1 MTHIKIALRINRA
14 LKRWRLAAWRTASF
28 FITIRGRILVAFLV
42 ISMIAVVLGS
52 FATMGIRNAGTLVD
66 KTYDQS
72 LMSINYARAAAA
84 DFSSMRAAFAR
95 RWIATEPAIRAKLDN
110 EVKRLSI
117 SLAED
122 LTIAA
127 QRSHSQR
134 AMQAAAKVQSSVVAW
149 ENIRQSMLDR
159 TKINANWKTLDHHAN
174 TVDEQIDLLINY
186 TAGDGF
192 IYRQMAH
199 ATVAREVQLNIVG
212 TVLAL
217 SLSALVAWLLAR
229 RIVGPVA
236 AASRFAE
243 LIAAGKLDVVVPRGS
258 ADELGALLSSMGKM
272 RDNIKAMM
280 ECEVAQRRSAQARLA
295 DALESSQEG
304 VVLVDA
310 DDFIA
315 LANAQAANLFG
326 VSSDLLKPG
335 TPLANLQSTLEM
347 EGSVAA
353 GQVLMWR
360 GDDAQATSAEEQMAA
375 GRWLR
380 ISRSPTS
387 DQGYIFVCSDITE
400 RKKAEKELIR
410 HRDQLQ
416 MLVDRATQEL
426 KAKAEEL
433 KEALNKE
440 KELNDL
446 QRQFVSMASHELRT
460 PLSIIDGS
468 AQNLARNSD
477 NITADYIILKTKKIR
492 DAVVR
497 MTRLME
503 GTLTE
508 ARLHEGKIKVEIEA
522 CDIGKVLREV
532 CARQQEVSKD
542 HVISCDLVDL
552 PATIQADPGS
562 LDQVFTN
569 LLSNAVKYA
578 PDAPDIEVKA
588 RKEGNHMVISVRD
601 HGIGIDEDELHRI
614 GERFFRA
621 KTSTGIAGTGI
632 GINLVKTLVEIHGG
646 TVNVES
652 KKGEGSTFTV
662 RLPVARPDQS
672 EQADRRVA

>member
-1 MTHIKIALRINRA
+1 MAHIKIALRINRA
-14 LKRWRLAAWRTASF
+14 LTRWRHAAWRAASF

-52 FATMGIRNAGTLVD
+52 YATIGIRNAGALVD

-95 RWIATEPAIRAKLDN
+95 QWIATEPANRAKLAN

-243 LIAAGKLDVVVPRGS
+243 LIATGKLDVVVPRGS

-335 TPLANLQSTLEM
+335 APLANLQSTLEM

-353 GQVLMWR
+353 SQVLMRR

-446 QRQFVSMASHELRT
+446 QRQFVSMASHEFRT

-477 NITADYIILKTKKIR
+477 NITADYLILKTKKIR

-542 HVISCDLVDL
+542 HIISCDLVDL
-552 PATIQADPGS
+552 PAIIQADSGS

>member
-1 MTHIKIALRINRA
+1 MAHIKIALRINRA
-14 LKRWRLAAWRTASF
+14 LTRWRHAAWRAASF

-52 FATMGIRNAGTLVD
+52 YATIGIRNAGALVD

-95 RWIATEPAIRAKLDN
+95 QWIATEPANRAKLAN

-353 GQVLMWR
+353 SQVLMLR

-477 NITADYIILKTKKIR
+477 NITADYLISKTRKIR

-542 HVISCDLVDL
+542 HIISCDLVDL
-552 PATIQADPGS
+552 PAIIQADSGS

>member
-1 MTHIKIALRINRA
+1 
-14 LKRWRLAAWRTASF
+14 
-28 FITIRGRILVAFLV
+28 
-42 ISMIAVVLGS
+42 MIAVVLGS
-52 FATMGIRNAGTLVD
+52 YATMGIRNAGTLVD

-84 DFSSMRAAFAR
+84 DFASMRAAFAR
-95 RWIATEPAIRAKLDN
+95 QWIATEPANRAKLDN

-159 TKINANWKTLDHHAN
+159 TKINANWNTLDHHAN

-243 LIAAGKLDVVVPRGS
+243 LTAAGKLDVVVPRGS

-353 GQVLMWR
+353 SQVLMRR

-446 QRQFVSMASHELRT
+446 QRQFVSMASHEFRT

-477 NITADYIILKTKKIR
+477 NITADYLILKTKKIR

-503 GTLTE
+503 DTLTA
-508 ARLHEGKIKVEIEA
+508 ARLNEGKIKVEIEA

-542 HVISCDLVDL
+542 HIISCDLVDL
-552 PATIQADPGS
+552 PAIIQADSGS

-672 EQADRRVA
+672 EQVDRRVA

>member
-1 MTHIKIALRINRA
+1 
-14 LKRWRLAAWRTASF
+14 
-28 FITIRGRILVAFLV
+28 
-42 ISMIAVVLGS
+42 
-52 FATMGIRNAGTLVD
+52 
-66 KTYDQS
+66 
-72 LMSINYARAAAA
+72 
-84 DFSSMRAAFAR
+84 
-95 RWIATEPAIRAKLDN
+95 
-110 EVKRLSI
+110 
-117 SLAED
+117 
-122 LTIAA
+122 
-127 QRSHSQR
+127 
-134 AMQAAAKVQSSVVAW
+134 
-149 ENIRQSMLDR
+149 
-159 TKINANWKTLDHHAN
+159 
-174 TVDEQIDLLINY
+174 
-186 TAGDGF
+186 
-192 IYRQMAH
+192 MAH

-212 TVLAL
+212 TVLAV

-326 VSSDLLKPG
+326 VSSDLLKQG

-353 GQVLMWR
+353 SQVLMRR

-446 QRQFVSMASHELRT
+446 QRQFVSMASHEFRT

-477 NITADYIILKTKKIR
+477 NITADYLILKTKKIR

-508 ARLHEGKIKVEIEA
+508 ARLHEGKIKVEIKA

-552 PATIQADPGS
+552 PATIQADSGS

>member
-1 MTHIKIALRINRA
+1 MAHIKIALRINRA
-14 LKRWRLAAWRTASF
+14 LTRWRHAAWRAASF
-28 FITIRGRILVAFLV
+28 FMTIRGRIIVAFLV

-52 FATMGIRNAGTLVD
+52 YATMSIRNAGALVD

-84 DFSSMRAAFAR
+84 DFAAMRAAFAR
-95 RWIATEPAIRAKLDN
+95 QWIAAEPAMRAKLDD
-110 EVKRLSI
+110 EVTRLSL
-117 SLAED
+117 SLADD
-122 LTIAA
+122 LAIAA

-134 AMQAAAKVQSSVVAW
+134 AMQAAAKVQSSVTAW
-149 ENIRQSMLDR
+149 KNIRERMLDR
-159 TKINANWKTLDHHAN
+159 TKIDANWNTLDHHAN
-174 TVDEQIDLLINY
+174 TVDKQIDLLINY

-192 IYRQMAH
+192 IYKQLAR
-199 ATVAREVQLNIVG
+199 ATVARDVQLNIAG

-229 RIVGPVA
+229 RIVGPVG

-243 LIAAGKLDVVVPRGS
+243 LIAAGKLDAEVPRGS
-258 ADELGALLSSMGKM
+258 ADELGTLLASMGTM

-304 VVLVDA
+304 VVLVDVE
-310 DDFIA
+310 DRIA
-315 LANAQAANLFG
+315 IANAQAANLFG
-326 VSSDLLKPG
+326 VSSDLLNPG
-335 TPLANLQSTLEM
+335 TPIANLKSALAVK
-347 EGSVAA
+347 GSFAA
-353 GQVLMWR
+353 GQVLMPCD
-360 GDDAQATSAEEQMAA
+360 GDNESAINEEQISP

-380 ISRSPTS
+380 IGRSATR
-387 DQGYIFVCSDITE
+387 DDGYIFVCSDITE
-400 RKKAEKELIR
+400 RKKAEKELIH

-416 MLVDRATQEL
+416 ELVDSATQEL

-433 KEALNKE
+433 KKALAKE
-440 KELNDL
+440 KELNEQ
-446 QRQFVSMASHELRT
+446 QRQFVSMASHEFRT

-468 AQNLARNSD
+468 VQNLARNSE
-477 NITADYIILKTKKIR
+477 NITADYLLSKTGKIR

-497 MTRLME
+497 MTQLME
-503 GTLTE
+503 STLSL
-508 ARLHEGKIKVEIEA
+508 ARMHEGKIKVEIEA
-522 CDIGKVLREV
+522 CDIGKVLWKV
-532 CARQQEVSKD
+532 CVRQQEVSKD
-542 HVISCDLVDL
+542 HVISCNLADL
-552 PATIQADPGS
+552 PATVQADSSS

-578 PDAPDIEVKA
+578 PDAPDIEVMA
-588 RKEGNHMVISVRD
+588 RTECDTVVVEVRD
-601 HGIGIDEDELHRI
+601 YGLGIDEGDLP
-614 GERFFRA
+614 GMFERFFRA

-632 GINLVKTLVEIHGG
+632 GLNLVKSLVGMHGG

-662 RLPVARPDQS
+662 RLPVAGPDQS
-672 EQADRRVA
+672 EQADTWAA

>member
-1 MTHIKIALRINRA
+1 MAHIKIALRINRA
-14 LKRWRLAAWRTASF
+14 LTRWRHAAWRAASF

-52 FATMGIRNAGTLVD
+52 YATIGIRNAGALVD

-95 RWIATEPAIRAKLDN
+95 QWIATEPANRAKLAN

-212 TVLAL
+212 TVLAV

-335 TPLANLQSTLEM
+335 APLANLQSTLEM

-353 GQVLMWR
+353 SQVLMRR

-446 QRQFVSMASHELRT
+446 QRQFVSMASHEFRT

-477 NITADYIILKTKKIR
+477 NITADYLILKTKKIR

-552 PATIQADPGS
+552 PATIQADSGS